1 MTPGSQRVAR
11 TVLVL
16 AAALACAQ
24 SEPSRTLY
32 QWTDEASDVRYTAFP
47 DRIPQAA
54 RDTAIP
60 LTPGAT
66 AEENAAFAGTP
77 LPPPEPLEADP
88 LALPSVEAAE
98 TTDAIETVETIE
110 ALEAADAVE
119 TTAAIEA
126 VETTEALEATDAGEA
141 TEALDGV
148 GATDALEA
156 ADAVE
161 ATEVLEATDAAEA
174 REFDDIEEST
184 EALEAVGALEAGETT
199 GGAPDSYSLEAL
211 DRRISLVEAQVESD
225 QEALKSLIAN
235 PDVPELRTSAE
246 LREISERLPALQAE
260 LETLRR
266 RRESAESD
274 DDGA

>member
-1 MTPGSQRVAR
+1 MTPGSHRVAR

-32 QWTDEASDVRYTAFP
+32 QWTDEAGDVRYTPFP

-66 AEENAAFAGTP
+66 AEENAAFAGMP
-77 LPPPEPLEADP
+77 LPPPEPLQADP
-88 LALPSVEAAE
+88 LALPSIEAAE
-98 TTDAIETVETIE
+98 TTEAIETVEPIE

-119 TTAAIEA
+119 TTAALEA
-126 VETTEALEATDAGEA
+126 VETTEAGEA

-148 GATDALEA
+148 EATDALEA

-161 ATEVLEATDAAEA
+161 VTEVLEATDAAEA
-174 REFDDIEEST
+174 PEFDDIEEST
-184 EALEAVGALEAGETT
+184 EALTAVEALEAVETT
-199 GGAPDSYSLEAL
+199 GGGPDSYSLEAL